1 MIQKINFC
9 TLFDS
14 NYIDRGIVM
23 YRSLVRECPS
33 AFVYIIAFDD
43 KCYSILKE
51 MKLKKAKIISL
62 EEFEDKELLKAKSN
76 RSKVEYMWTCSS
88 SSVYYVLK
96 RFKLDSC
103 TYIDADL
110 YFYSNPK
117 VLIDEMKS
125 SSVLIS
131 EHRYTP
137 KYDQSKIS
145 GKYCVQFMTFKNNK
159 EGMKV
164 LTWWKNACLDWC
176 YAQPEEGKFGD
187 QKYLDDWATRFKGVY
202 VMQNL
207 GGGVAPW
214 NMQQYKIVKGNLLKK
229 DKDEFHLV
237 FFHFHGLKIFGN
249 KVDLAPYFL
258 SKEFKENYYLP
269 YLNELFAIRK
279 ELLRYNLDLMR
290 NSIVPKMTLKAF
302 LRNILRI
309 LSNEYNVIKL
319 GD

>member
-1 MIQKINFC
+1 MINFC

-14 NYIDRGIVM
+14 NYIDRGIAM

-43 KCYSILKE
+43 KCYKVLKK
-51 MKLKKAKIISL
+51 MNLKKAKIISL
-62 EEFEDKELLKAKSN
+62 KEFEDKELLKAKSN

-96 RFKLDSC
+96 RFKLKAC

-117 VLIDEMKS
+117 VLIDELRS
-125 SSVLIS
+125 DSVLIS

-145 GKYCVQFMTFKNNK
+145 GKYCVQFMTFKNNPL
-159 EGMKV
+159 GRGV
-164 LTWWKNACLDWC
+164 LNWWKNACLEWC
-176 YAQPEEGKFGD
+176 YARPENGKFGD
-187 QKYLDDWATRFKGVY
+187 QKYLDDWLTRFKGIH

-214 NMQQYKIVKGNLLKK
+214 NMQQYKISDKNVLSINNKK
-229 DKDEFHLV
+229 VDLI
-237 FFHFHGLKIFGN
+237 FFHFHGLRILGKI
-249 KVDLAPYFL
+249 VDLSPYYL
-258 SKEFKENYYLP
+258 PKEFKDEYYGP
-269 YLNELFAIRK
+269 YLNELLLIRK
-279 ELLRYNLDLMR
+279 ELLRYNLDLFQ
-290 NSIVPKMTLKAF
+290 NSIVPKMTLKVF
-302 LRNILRI
+302 LRNILRV
-309 LSNEYNVIKL
+309 LNSEYNIIKL
-319 GD
+319 GE